1 MTTHHRIAPH
11 LGITANDGASPHLR
25 ATGYTSTVTHSS
37 LLKHDYFP
45 RKKCIT
51 VDFCIIGDP
60 RTIRQVAFF
69 LNPATNI
76 AFDDT
81 RVRQVPYRLHPLH
94 QHALD
99 FSSMTHKPEIRLA
112 RNVIILLVPWC
123 YVRPKPLQIRATVVI
138 HIACE
143 LHKTFNPCVTT
154 NARMVTHLHTLA
166 QFHLAQHFRL
176 AHNAGIP
183 HHHSIPV
190 DFRLVS
196 NQCIFSHQRLAIDF
210 GVAEDAGVVIHP
222 RIARKTRR
230 MLNPTTQ
237 HALIDAVTRQVPRR
251 PNAVQHP
258 VPHPLRAVRELK
270 VFLGHRTNFR

>member
-1 MTTHHRIAPH
+1 M
-11 LGITANDGASPHLR
+11 
-25 ATGYTSTVTHSS
+25 STVTHPS

-45 RKKCIT
+45 RKNCIT

-60 RTIRQVAFF
+60 RTVRQVAFF

-81 RVRQVPYRLHPLH
+81 HVRQVPRRPHPLH
-94 QHALD
+94 QHTLNFPGVA
-99 FSSMTHKPEIRLA
+99 HKPEIRLP
-112 RNVIILLVPWC
+112 RNVIILIIPQRNIRPEPTKIKAAVIV
-123 YVRPKPLQIRATVVI
+123 YVAR
-138 HIACE
+138 E
-143 LHKTFNPCVTT
+143 LHKVFNPCVPT
-154 NARMVTHLHTLA
+154 NARIVTHLHALT
-166 QFHLAQHFRL
+166 QFRPPQDLRL
-176 AHNAGIP
+176 ILNTDIP
-183 HHHSIPV
+183 HHHGITV
-190 DFRLVS
+190 DFRLARDHS
-196 NQCIFSHQRLAIDF
+196 ILSHQRLTIDF

-222 RIARKTRR
+222 RITRQARR

-270 VFLGHRTNFR
+270 VFPRHRTNFR

>member
-11 LGITANDGASPHLR
+11 LGVTANDGASPHLR
-25 ATGYTSTVTHSS
+25 ATGYTSTVTHPG

-60 RTIRQVAFF
+60 RTVRQVAFF

-99 FSSMTHKPEIRLA
+99 FSSMTHKPEIRLPW
-112 RNVIILLVPWC
+112 NVIILVVPWR
-123 YVRPKPLQIRATVVI
+123 YVWPKPLQIRATVVI
-138 HIACE
+138 HIARE
-143 LHKTFNPCVTT
+143 LHKIFNPCVPT
-154 NARMVTHLHTLA
+154 NARIITHLHTLA
-166 QFHLAQHFRL
+166 QFHFAQHFRL
-176 AHNAGIP
+176 VHNAGIP

-190 DFRLVS
+190 HFRPVS
-196 NQCIFSHQRLAIDF
+196 NQRIFPRQRLAIDF

-222 RIARKTRR
+222 RITRKARR
-230 MLNPTTQ
+230 MLNPTTH
-237 HALIDAVTRQVPRR
+237 HALIDAVTRQIPRR

-270 VFLGHRTNFR
+270 VFPRHRTNFR